1 VNPIRAAVERPYI
14 TAVGVILTVLFSVL
28 AYRTIPV
35 QLKPTVDRP
44 LITVATNFRGASAV
58 EVEQQITRELEDVL
72 AAVEGVIEMTSES
85 TEGRSQITLEYE
97 LGTDTQLAVIDVV
110 NKLTQVQRLPEEADE
125 PQVEV
130 APSDSSQVMWI
141 ALKSR
146 YDANRVR
153 RIVKDEIESRLQ
165 RVPGVANLLVVGGE
179 ENEVQVR
186 VDPER
191 LAAFGVSFADLGRAL
206 AAGNVNVRGGSV
218 ETASRQLVVR
228 TVGMAERP
236 LLLGDII
243 VRQEGAGAVK
253 LSDVADV
260 VDTYRETSSFVSING
275 VPGVAIGLSRK
286 SGSNV
291 VELIERVD
299 ASCAELNEIFA
310 RRGVDV
316 FLTPVYRESNYIFE
330 AMGFVQDNL
339 LVGALL
345 AVVVLAAF
353 LRSLRSVLI
362 VALSIPLSLVA
373 VFLVMSLL
381 GRTLN
386 VISLAGLAFASGM
399 VVDNAIVVLENVF
412 RHRAMG
418 KSLLEAS
425 VDGGREVWGGV
436 LASTLTTV
444 AVFIP
449 ILLQGDEASQL
460 FADLALAISA
470 AVLLSLV
477 VSLSVVPVMTSM
489 WLDSDQAKVARQA
502 DEAEKGSL
510 GAVGRAYGRLIGRI
524 CARGGTLGKLGMVL
538 VAIAASLATIELAP
552 PTEYLPTGSRNLVF
566 FFASPIPGT
575 RPEQA
580 RDNFK
585 PLEKFIL
592 AQPETDHSFTVIGP
606 RFNGGG
612 VVLKQE
618 FADGDTIAN
627 FHGRLYGPATSL
639 AGFQFVVPVR
649 SSLFEDPGKQ
659 FEIELSGPDF
669 DTLERASGQ
678 LQQRLQGLQG
688 VQFVRS
694 SLVTGRPELRVVV
707 DEHRAKDLGLTVALV
722 GDVVETAVAGRRYT
736 SLIEGGRD
744 VDVNL
749 LVAQERIDSP
759 EKLAALRFVAPNG
772 KLVTLASVARVERTT
787 GPESVRRLERE
798 RNVLLTVNIAQDAP
812 LSSVVEAVERDV
824 FPEFARDLGAA
835 YTLRT
840 GGSADKLRTTLGSL
854 TQGFGLSV
862 LIIYL
867 LMVALFSSWSAPF
880 VILTSVPL
888 ALSGGLLGI
897 RLAHEWSGG
906 QANLDVISMLG
917 FVILAGLVVNNAI
930 LIVHQANNFRAEG
943 RSRREALLHSCQTR
957 LRPILMTVITTVA
970 GMIPLAAGG
979 DSGAELYQGLGAVI
993 VGGLLLSTLF
1003 TLVLV
1008 PIVLSI
1014 GYDWIERKS

>member
-85 TEGRSQITLEYE
+85 SEGRSQITLEYE
-97 LGTDTQLAVIDVV
+97 LGTDTQLAVIDVI
-110 NKLTQVQRLPEEADE
+110 NKLTQVEQLPEEADE

-130 APSDSSQVMWI
+130 APSDSSQVMWL
-141 ALKSR
+141 AFKSR

-153 RIVKDEIESRLQ
+153 RIVKDEVESRLQ

-206 AAGNVNVRGGSV
+206 AAGNLNVRGGAV

-243 VRQEGAGAVK
+243 VRQDGVGAVK
-253 LSDVADV
+253 LSDVAEV

-291 VELIERVD
+291 VELIRRVD
-299 ASCAELNEIFA
+299 EACAEMNEVFA
-310 RRGVDV
+310 RRGVD
-316 FLTPVYRESNYIFE
+316 LYMTPVYRESTYIYE

-339 LVGALL
+339 LVGSLL

-353 LRSLRSVLI
+353 LRSFRSVLI

-418 KSLLEAS
+418 KSLLDAS

-489 WLDSDQAKVARQA
+489 WLDRDEAKVARQA
-502 DEAEKGSL
+502 EEAEHGSL
-510 GAVGRAYGRLIGRI
+510 GAVGRAYGRLVERI
-524 CARGGTLGKLGMVL
+524 CERGGAAGKFGVVL
-538 VAIAASLATIELAP
+538 LAIAASLATIEFAP

-612 VVLKQE
+612 VVLKHE
-618 FADGDTIAN
+618 FADGDTIAS
-627 FHGRLYGPATSL
+627 FHGRLFGPATSL

-678 LQQRLQGLQG
+678 LQQRLQGLAG

-707 DEHRAKDLGLTVALV
+707 DEHRAKDLGLTVAEV

-759 EKLAALRFVAPNG
+759 AELSALRFVAPNG
-772 KLVTLASVARVERTT
+772 KLITLASVARVERTT

-835 YTLRT
+835 YTLKT
-840 GGSADKLRTTLGSL
+840 GGSADKLRTTLGAL

-867 LMVALFSSWSAPF
+867 LMVALFSSWSAPL
-880 VILTSVPL
+880 VILTTVPL
-888 ALSGGLLGI
+888 ALSGGILGI

-943 RSRREALLHSCQTR
+943 LSRRAALARSCQTR

-993 VGGLLLSTLF
+993 VGGLVLSTLF

-1008 PIVLSI
+1008 PVVLSI
-1014 GYDWIERKS
+1014 GYDWIERKD

>member
-1 VNPIRAAVERPYI
+1 MNPIRAAVERPYI

-28 AYRTIPV
+28 AYGTIPV

-44 LITVATNFRGASAV
+44 LITIATNFRGASAV

-85 TEGRSQITLEYE
+85 SEGRSQITLEYE
-97 LGTDTQLAVIDVV
+97 LGTDTQLAVIDVL

-125 PQVEV
+125 PLVEV
-130 APSDSSQVMWI
+130 APSDSSQVMWL
-141 ALKSR
+141 ALRSH

-165 RVPGVANLLVVGGE
+165 RVPGVSNLLVVGGE

-186 VDPER
+186 VDPEK
-191 LAAFGVSFADLGRAL
+191 LAAYGIGFAEVGRAL
-206 AAGNVNVRGGSV
+206 AVGNVNVRGGGV

-228 TVGMAERP
+228 TVGMADRP
-236 LLLGDII
+236 QELGELI
-243 VRQEGAGAVK
+243 VRESGAAAVQ
-253 LSDVADV
+253 LRDVAEI
-260 VDTYRETSSFVSING
+260 VDTYRETTSFVSING
-275 VPGVAIGLSRK
+275 TPGVAIGLSRK

-291 VELIERVD
+291 VELIARVD
-299 ASCAELNEIFA
+299 QTCAELNEIFA
-310 RRGVDV
+310 RRGIDV
-316 FLTPVYRESNYIFE
+316 SIEAVYRESTYIFE

-339 LVGALL
+339 LVGSLL

-353 LRSLRSVLI
+353 LRSVRSVLI

-399 VVDNAIVVLENVF
+399 VVDNAVVVLENVF

-444 AVFIP
+444 AVFVP

-460 FADLALAISA
+460 FADIALAISA

-477 VSLSVVPVMTSM
+477 VSLSVVPVLTSM
-489 WLDSDQAKVARQA
+489 WLDRDEAQVARQA
-502 DEAEKGSL
+502 QEAEEGSL
-510 GAVGRAYGRLIGRI
+510 GRVGRLYGALVERI
-524 CARGGTLGKLGMVL
+524 CAPGGAAGKLGFVL
-538 VAIAASLATIELAP
+538 LAVAGSLATIELAP
-552 PTEYLPTGSRNLVF
+552 PIEYLPTGSRNLVF

-575 RPEQA
+575 RAEQA

-585 PLEKFIL
+585 PLERFIL
-592 AQPETDHSFTVIGP
+592 AQPEASHSFTVIGP

-612 VVLKQE
+612 VVLKDE
-618 FADGDTIAN
+618 FADGATIAN
-627 FHGRLYGPATSL
+627 FHQRMFGPAMSL

-678 LQQRLQGLQG
+678 LQQRLQALPG

-694 SLVTGRPELRVVV
+694 SLVTGRPELRVSV
-707 DEHRAKDLGLTVALV
+707 DEHRAKDLGLSVADV

-759 EKLAALRFVAPNG
+759 EELAALRFVAPNG
-772 KLVTLASVARVERTT
+772 KLVTLASVAHVERTT

-798 RNVLLTVNIAQDAP
+798 RNVLLTVNIAQEAP

-824 FPEFARDLGAA
+824 FPELSRELGAA
-835 YTLRT
+835 YTLET
-840 GGSADKLRTTLGSL
+840 GGSADKLRSTLASL
-854 TQGFGLSV
+854 SQGFGLSV

-867 LMVALFSSWSAPF
+867 LMVALFSSWTSPL

-888 ALSGGLLGI
+888 ALSGGLIGI
-897 RLAHEWSGG
+897 RLAHEFSGG

-943 RSRREALLHSCQTR
+943 LARRVALARSCQTR
-957 LRPILMTVITTVA
+957 LRPILMTVITTVV
-970 GMIPLAAGG
+970 GMLPLAAGG
-979 DSGAELYQGLGAVI
+979 GSGAELYQGMGAVI
-993 VGGLLLSTLF
+993 VGGLVLSTLF

-1008 PIVLSI
+1008 PIVLSL
-1014 GYDWIERKS
+1014 GYDWSE